1 MSTYSLKADSYVW
14 NRETGRFEDAD
25 SLTDAPIFV
34 SEKTQTELSLKEL
47 VPDEGSLLGIQQVI
61 QQKLLDQA
69 KEPAKI
75 IDAVLAMERITFD
88 SKFTYDPE
96 KLTIE
101 LPKIRRERRKSPCLT
116 ARSPHSLILISWL
129 LTNSTMPCQV

>member
-1 MSTYSLKADSYVW
+1 MHRSSYQ
-14 NRETGRFEDAD
+14 
-25 SLTDAPIFV
+25 
-34 SEKTQTELSLKEL
+34 KTQTELSLKEL

-101 LPKIRRERRKSPCLT
+101 LPKSDGGDGNHPVLQRDR
-116 ARSPHSLILISWL
+116 PHSLILISWL